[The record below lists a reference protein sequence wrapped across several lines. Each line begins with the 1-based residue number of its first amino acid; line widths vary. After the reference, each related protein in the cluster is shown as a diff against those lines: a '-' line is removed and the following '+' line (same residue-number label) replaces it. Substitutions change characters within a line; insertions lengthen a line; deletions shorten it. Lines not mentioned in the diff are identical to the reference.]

1 MTKASEFAPLYRQ
14 AVVNAGD
21 DGLSA
26 AEIRALVPSSRQ
38 GIYAWV
44 RANTRNLQ
52 PTANSPQGGMRYRW
66 VERPQRRATTTTD
79 GIEVGAQ
86 LTITRMRI
94 TEGQLTITAETVDGE
109 LIDLNITQ

>member
-1 MTKASEFAPLYRQ
+1 MTKASEFAPQYRQ
-14 AVVNAGD
+14 AIIDAGD

-26 AEIRALVPSSRQ
+26 AEIRELVPSSRQ

-52 PTANSPQGGMRYRW
+52 PTHTSPMGGMRYRW
-66 VERPQRRATTTTD
+66 IERPQRRATNAD

-94 TEGQLTITAETVDGE
+94 SDGQLTITVETSDGE
-109 LIDLNITQ
+109 HADLTMPA